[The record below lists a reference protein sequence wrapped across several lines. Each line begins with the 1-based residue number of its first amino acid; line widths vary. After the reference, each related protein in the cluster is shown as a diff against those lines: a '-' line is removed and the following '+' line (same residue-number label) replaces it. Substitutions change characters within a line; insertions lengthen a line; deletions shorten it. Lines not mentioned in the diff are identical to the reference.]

1 MPRKIIINKVLFF
14 SLLPGLISGA
24 PSFEDAVNN
33 ELAAS
38 FRKYEIKTA
47 YYYSN
52 YSINKKG
59 GMDFNTREIY
69 PLKKLNILKGEQLKE
84 ISKLLRDPSVVIK
97 PTDPYMKVAGAHYVL
112 FCFGEKS
119 TEGICLHYHAA
130 FGRDKL
136 RMFYASLNVEGVK
149 LTGMCSDHLY
159 VNGGKS
165 TRWSSLYVKGWSNS
179 MLRLQAELK
188 KAKSK

>member
-1 MPRKIIINKVLFF
+1 MPRKIIINMFFFF
-14 SLLPGLISGA
+14 SLLLSLISGA
-24 PSFEDAVNN
+24 SSFEDTVNN

-47 YYYSN
+47 YYC
-52 YSINKKG
+52 SINKIG
-59 GMDFNTREIY
+59 GMDFNPREIY
-69 PLKKLNILKGEQLKE
+69 PLKNLNILKGEQLKE
-84 ISKLLRDPSVVIK
+84 INKLLRDPSVVIK
-97 PTDPYMKVAGAHYVL
+97 PTDPYMRVAGAHYVL

-119 TEGICLHYHAA
+119 TKGICLHYHAA

-136 RMFYASLNVEGVK
+136 RMFYANLNVKGVK
-149 LTGMCSDHLY
+149 LTGMCSNHLY
-159 VNGGKS
+159 VNGAKS

-179 MLRLQAELK
+179 MLRLQAEIK